1 MLNHELQNSP
11 IVLELISLRR
21 KNFHFPLLICIRTT
35 MIAPRAQFPKRLLK
49 SNLAIKCQAQHPNG
63 IEPAK

>member
-1 MLNHELQNSP
+1 MLSRELQNFP

-21 KNFHFPLLICIRTT
+21 KIFHFPLLVFCRTT
-35 MIAPRAQFPKRLLK
+35 VIAPRAQFPKHLLK
-49 SNLAIKCQAQHPNG
+49 SNLAIKCQAKHPNG